1 MAKIHPSNFLNR
13 QPKSSFTHFPL
24 RFHCEKSLNL
34 YNKLYS
40 YMTHF
45 PVEWNGTSVQTCGL
59 QSKKYRLF
67 YFNFFIILGLVNSTP
82 ALYILFHTKSIH
94 YSLIYP
100 TAQTQAVSILCTL
113 CLLTLMANFD
123 SYIHK
128 FKLMK
133 LLNLKLYTR
142 FIVISRI
149 SVKTLSSNWTQVAF
163 VINFLLVLCL
173 ILPFIMTIARIRTP
187 GGAKDQMGWA
197 VYEILTRFQNMTCTE
212 QSKESNSSLLTC
224 ENFFQVLTFLLQFI
238 LVYIRSAENI
248 RFIIVFCALFTYMLE
263 LQETCFKIIQAVYQT
278 TENKLV
284 VFKWYSAWRLAHQY
298 EWFNQ
303 IIASLMSLGFVILV
317 MCNIITLRCVGV
329 LGSFKV
335 YIHFPLVSMITGF
348 FVKIIMS
355 CIVKT
360 HVQSEKLILKI
371 IKEWYVVKS
380 KVFDGRR
387 NRESTVALK
396 LWKSAQPVSYF
407 CGHYFKLVKGAELIY
422 LYFVVLR
429 TMEGLLFIKID

>member
-1 MAKIHPSNFLNR
+1 MAKIHPTNINR
-13 QPKSSFTHFPL
+13 QPSSFAYFPI

-40 YMTHF
+40 YMSHF
-45 PVEWNGTSVQTCGL
+45 PVEWNGITVQTCGL
-59 QSKKYRLF
+59 QSKKYRWF

-82 ALYILFHTKSIH
+82 ALYILLHTKSIH

-113 CLLTLMANFD
+113 CLLNLMANLD
-123 SYIHK
+123 SYIYK

-142 FIVISRI
+142 LIGISRI
-149 SVKTLSSNWTQVAF
+149 SAKNLSSNWTQVAI

-173 ILPFIMTIARIRTP
+173 VLPFIMTIARIRAP

-197 VYEILTRFQNMTCTE
+197 VYEILTKIQNMTCIT
-212 QSKESNSSLLTC
+212 QLKESNSSLITC
-224 ENFFQVLTFLLQFI
+224 EKIFQVLTFLLQFI

-248 RFIIVFCALFTYMLE
+248 RFIIVFCVIFTYWLE
-263 LQETCFKIIQAVYQT
+263 LQDTCFKIIQAIYQIT
-278 TENKLV
+278 QNKLI

-348 FVKIIMS
+348 FVKTVMS

-360 HVQSEKLILKI
+360 NVQSEKLILKI
-371 IKEWYVVKS
+371 IKECFVVKS

-387 NRESTVALK
+387 NSESKVALK

-407 CGHYFKLVKGAELIY
+407 CGQYFKLVKGAELIY
-422 LYFVVLR
+422 LYLVMLR